1 VQLSVIERVGLIEK
15 GMIRIGTLVSK
26 QRIRSKQTSVRVK
39 LFQKITHLRARA
51 MSTATMRAT
60 TIHVTTIHVTT
71 IHVTTMH
78 ATATSM
84 MMAMIASVPERTVA
98 RIANAIRATMNTHV
112 RAESHRIVDASVVK
126 VKGAAAA
133 ANHESLVVR
142 RRRRRRTARKRSSR
156 DATIS
161 RGCIEPP
168 DETCERP

>member
-51 MSTATMRAT
+51 MSTATMRA
-60 TIHVTTIHVTT
+60 TTIHVTT

>member
-39 LFQKITHLRARA
+39 LFQKVTHLRARA
-51 MSTATMRAT
+51 MSTATMRA
-60 TIHVTTIHVTT
+60 TTIHVTT